1 MLHGLKKNLVEAP
14 RRAYTGMN
22 PGAVPTDVM
31 SEPSKRYTHINPTP
45 TVGSEDGTSSYSS
58 SWLPFHRPL
67 HVAL

>member
-14 RRAYTGMN
+14 RRAYTGRN
-22 PGAVPTDVM
+22 HGAVPTYIM

-45 TVGSEDGTSSYSS
+45 TAGRKDGTSYYSS
-58 SWLPFHRPL
+58 SWLPFHRPP